1 MTAEQFEKAK
11 KLESDIVRNE
21 GKILDLD
28 AIINR
33 LQAKTVVGDYLTKLR
48 IYIGYEYEDTPPIN
62 YTDFIQFL
70 ENQRAKYSEVVVNL
84 KKEFSEL

>member
-1 MTAEQFEKAK
+1 MTADQLEKAK
-11 KLESDIVRNE
+11 ELESDIIRNE

-33 LQAKTVVGDYLTKLR
+33 LQAKTVVGDLTKLR